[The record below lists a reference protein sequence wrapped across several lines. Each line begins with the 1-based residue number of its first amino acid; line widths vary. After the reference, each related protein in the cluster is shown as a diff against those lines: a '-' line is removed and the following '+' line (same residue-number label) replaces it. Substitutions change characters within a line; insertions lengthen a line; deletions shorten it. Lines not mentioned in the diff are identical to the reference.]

1 MSVDLVR
8 ALLAQLGTL
17 VFVAAG
23 FVLIVAG
30 VSSAGW
36 AWAGRLMLI
45 GVLMAVVAGLVTP
58 EWLP

>member
-1 MSVDLVR
+1 MSIDLVR

-30 VSSAGW
+30 VSSAGR